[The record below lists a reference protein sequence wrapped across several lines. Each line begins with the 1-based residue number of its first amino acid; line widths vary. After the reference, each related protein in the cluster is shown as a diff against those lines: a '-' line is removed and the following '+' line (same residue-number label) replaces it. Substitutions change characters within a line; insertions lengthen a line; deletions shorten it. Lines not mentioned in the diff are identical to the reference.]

1 MKRKP
6 KQKRKGTIK
15 ESKEEQF
22 LGMQKEKGALLVSGV
37 IAFFLLSM
45 GLIFVPERFQGI
57 IIGSAALIGFI
68 PYSMLSYLKKK
79 KVTALEERFPDF
91 IRDIAASRKSGM
103 TLPQAIYKSSKT
115 DYGELSSEIKKMANQ
130 ISWGIPFRTVL
141 QRFSDRVVSKFIK
154 RSIAIILQAEIS
166 GGVLADTLDSV
177 AKDAHLIKE
186 AEREREAKLNQQAM
200 IMYAIFLLF
209 VAIVVA
215 LQRLMIPLL
224 SARGLSVSAQ
234 DPTSLLNFY
243 KNLFF
248 SMIMLQAIFNGLLA
262 GQIAEGS
269 AVLGLKH
276 SAVFLT
282 IGVIVSWVFIF

>member
-1 MKRKP
+1 MKREKKKKKRRTE
-6 KQKRKGTIK
+6 KQEKFIGMKK
-15 ESKEEQF
+15 EN
-22 LGMQKEKGALLVSGV
+22 GVLLVSG
-37 IAFFLLSM
+37 IFAFFLLSM
-45 GLIFVPERFQGI
+45 GLIFVPQRFQGI
-57 IIGSAALIGFI
+57 IIGAAVLIGFI
-68 PYSMLSYLKKK
+68 PYSFLSYVKKK
-79 KVTALEERFPDF
+79 KVTAIEERFPDF

-115 DYGELSSEIKKMANQ
+115 DYGKLSPEIKKMANQ

-141 QRFSDRVVSKFIK
+141 QRFSDRVDSKFIK
-154 RSIAIILQAEIS
+154 RSVAIILEAEIS
-166 GGVLADTLDSV
+166 GGSLADTLDSV

-186 AEREREAKLNQQAM
+186 AERERKSKLNQQTM

-234 DPTSLLNFY
+234 DPESLLNFY

-262 GQIAEGS
+262 GQISEGS

-282 IGVIVSWVFIF
+282 IGVVVSWIFIL